1 MSKRSPKL
9 TFGIIALLLGVGGFI
24 ALLIFQNVLPP
35 YIAWLLVWTAVTFA
49 LYGYDKMEAK
59 LSGGRVPEIVL
70 HGAALVGGFI
80 GGWLG
85 MFVFNHKRRK
95 PVFWAVL
102 SATTVLHGV
111 IFYMLFVAK

>member
-9 TFGIIALLLGVGGFI
+9 TFGVIAALLGVGGFI

-35 YIAWLLVWTAVTFA
+35 YISWLLVWSVVTFA

-59 LSGGRVPEIVL
+59 LGGGRVPEIVL
-70 HGAALVGGFI
+70 HGAALAGGFP

-85 MFVFNHKRRK
+85 MFAFNHKRRK
-95 PVFWAVL
+95 PLFWAVL
-102 SATTVLHGV
+102 SAATVLHGL
-111 IFYMLFVAK
+111 IFYGFFVR